1 MTSDS
6 SLQQIGQNVGAK
18 LRAARLARK
27 LTQSQLA
34 RPDFSVSYV
43 SAIERGQIHPSLR
56 ALEIFAH
63 RLGLSSSDLLSKST
77 TQKINGF
84 SEKDSSFQSK
94 EEVVLHLLEAH
105 LFIRQGETR
114 QAITL
119 LRNLSSDTLTSGQE
133 IRRCYLLGWAYYNLA
148 LFQESESVLAGALKL
163 AYDPND
169 FLLLQIL
176 NLLGMVHASMH
187 DHTQGFEYL
196 QRCLD
201 WLEREQQPHDAFFVA
216 QVYTNMG
223 LRYIYLDKVDE
234 AIHTFQHAL
243 AMTEKLTMPG
253 QLLSLYWNTCR
264 YFAETNN
271 YYNATLYTHKFL
283 QRSYQENRNA
293 FRSEIYHYLGRVMIR
308 GDQQKTLADLEHLLQ
323 DSSVKQDNL
332 TLASV
337 TTTIAD
343 LFLRQGKVERAN
355 EHAQK
360 AYELVSSYADG
371 IISAY
376 TLIVLGRIAY
386 AQKDYKEGDTHFV
399 AGLGMLERL
408 DMREDLANQSAYYAQ
423 LLESRGMVKEA
434 LEFYKKA
441 FESRQSG

>member
-1 MTSDS
+1 
-6 SLQQIGQNVGAK
+6 
-18 LRAARLARK
+18 
-27 LTQSQLA
+27 
-34 RPDFSVSYV
+34 
-43 SAIERGQIHPSLR
+43 
-56 ALEIFAH
+56 
-63 RLGLSSSDLLSKST
+63 
-77 TQKINGF
+77 
-84 SEKDSSFQSK
+84 
-94 EEVVLHLLEAH
+94 
-105 LFIRQGETR
+105 
-114 QAITL
+114 
-119 LRNLSSDTLTSGQE
+119 
-133 IRRCYLLGWAYYNLA
+133 
-148 LFQESESVLAGALKL
+148 
-163 AYDPND
+163 
-169 FLLLQIL
+169 
-176 NLLGMVHASMH
+176 
-187 DHTQGFEYL
+187 
-196 QRCLD
+196 
-201 WLEREQQPHDAFFVA
+201 
-216 QVYTNMG
+216 MG

-234 AIHTFQHAL
+234 AIHTFQHTL